1 MEFISCYITPLVI
14 NNLGDRE
21 TDTHAHARMYTH
33 THTHTHIHTH
43 THTHTHIHTH
53 THTHTNTD
61 ITDKSDFKKPVTCRP
76 MASAY
81 LI

>member
-43 THTHTHIHTH
+43 THT
-53 THTHTNTD
+53 NTD